1 MAIHTFHQRQ
11 RVHANGAQ
19 LWDFFS
25 QPRNLLRLTPPD
37 VGFEMLTPDLAERVY
52 PGMMIAHRLQPLPGL
67 RVTWLTEI
75 THVEA
80 GRRFVD
86 EQRRGPFALWHHEHA
101 FRDLEDGW
109 GEVED
114 RVTYVL
120 PFGPLGDLVHP
131 LVVRPQLQR
140 LFAHREAAL
149 RAIFPG

>member
-11 RVHANGAQ
+11 RVHASGAQ

-25 QPRNLLRLTPPD
+25 QPRNLLRLTPPE

-52 PGMMIAHRLQPLPGL
+52 PGLMIAHRLRPLPGL

-75 THVEA
+75 THVEP

-86 EQRRGPFALWHHEHA
+86 EQRRGPFALWHHEHV
-101 FRDLEDGW
+101 FRDLEAGW

-131 LVVRPQLQR
+131 LAVRPQLER